1 VGGETFGRVSV
12 EAQACGVPVLC
23 SNNGGIPE
31 TLQPGV
37 TGLLLPP
44 GDVAAWRD
52 AILELAS
59 NPLLRT
65 QMITSGRYWV
75 EHNFSAEVIAQQFV
89 ELLQRD

>member
-1 VGGETFGRVSV
+1 MFGRVSV

-23 SNNGGIPE
+23 SDNGGIPE
-31 TLQPGV
+31 TLQPGT

-52 AILELAS
+52 AILALANDAEL
-59 NPLLRT
+59 RRK
-65 QMITSGRYWV
+65 MIAAGRGWV
-75 EHNFSAEVIAQQFV
+75 DSHFSAPVIARQFV